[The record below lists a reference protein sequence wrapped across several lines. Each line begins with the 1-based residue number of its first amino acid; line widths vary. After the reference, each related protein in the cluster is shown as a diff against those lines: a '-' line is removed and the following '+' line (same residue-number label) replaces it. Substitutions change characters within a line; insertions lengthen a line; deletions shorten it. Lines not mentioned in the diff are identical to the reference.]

1 MVVQPLHYPAS
12 SGSYASPLLRAWL
25 TGIAALAL
33 GQAQS
38 ASAAAERLTIIANG
52 EVTGYVA
59 AEERD
64 GRTTV
69 DYHVDNNGR
78 GPRHREEIVLGA
90 NGVPVLW
97 SVTGTSLMGGPV
109 SESYRWADGTAT
121 WSSQADRGEAKVAQP
136 LLYILNDD
144 SPWAEGIYARAALA
158 AGGSLPVLP
167 NGELRISKV
176 RDLSVG
182 TAAITIYRLDGI
194 ALAPSYVAL
203 DARQNLFA
211 SFGPTGA
218 AIQAGA
224 EAEAPRFLALAQ
236 ELEQDRIR
244 QISAAVAHRFA
255 GPVRLRGVHVFNP
268 ATGLRGPRSTV
279 VVLRDRITQVLPDD
293 GGPAPADQAVID
305 GAGGTVYPGL
315 HDMHSHT
322 SLDSGLYYLAAG
334 VTQTRDMGN
343 SNAFLQALLPRLAAG
358 EIAGP
363 HVVPAGFIEGR
374 SPYSARHG
382 FVVNSLAGALDAV
395 RWYGDRG
402 YREIK
407 LYNSF
412 NPDWVRPV
420 AAEARRLGMGTTGH
434 VPAFG
439 SPDRAIADGYDTIA
453 HINQLMLGWVLKP
466 GEDTRTPLRL
476 TGMAR
481 AAELDLRSAPVRKT
495 VAAMKRKGTALDT
508 TAMTLERLMLSRAG
522 EVAEAD
528 APYLAHMPIGYQR
541 YRQRSFVEIASPGED
556 ARYRKGFDRLVETLG
571 LLHRSG
577 IKLLPGTDDAT
588 GVSVHRELELY
599 VRAGLTPAA
608 ALSAA
613 TLTSAAYLGQDGQR
627 GTIAPGKL
635 AELVLVAG
643 NPTTDISAI
652 RQPRMVMAGGAIYY
666 PAEIYRELGIK
677 PFAQP
682 PAMTGPGPVH
692 SDGLAGK
699 PAPMLF
705 GTASSDHAHEA
716 P

>member
-1 MVVQPLHYPAS
+1 MNLRHPCRHAGQHWLA
-12 SGSYASPLLRAWL
+12 LLA
-25 TGIAALAL
+25 GAGALAL
-33 GQAQS
+33 ALAGT
-38 ASAAAERLTIIANG
+38 ASAAPARLSIIANG

-64 GRTTV
+64 GRTVV

-78 GPRHREEIVLGA
+78 GPKHREEIVLGA
-90 NGVPVLW
+90 DGVPVAW
-97 SVTGTSLMGGPV
+97 RVAGTSLMGGPV
-109 SESYRWADGTAT
+109 RETFRWADGVAA
-121 WSSQADRGEAKVAQP
+121 WSSQADRGETKIPRPQ
-136 LLYILNDD
+136 LYILNDD
-144 SPWAEGIYARAALA
+144 SPWAEGVYARAALA
-158 AGGSLPVLP
+158 AGGTLPVLP
-167 NGELRISKV
+167 SGELRISKV
-176 RDLSVG
+176 QDLSVG
-182 TAAITIYRLDGI
+182 TEAVTVYRLDGI

-203 DARQNLFA
+203 DAQQNLFA
-211 SFGPTGA
+211 SFGPNGA
-218 AIQAGA
+218 AIRAGA
-224 EAEAPRFLALAQ
+224 EAEAPRFLTLARQ
-236 ELEQDRIR
+236 LEQARIR

-255 GPVRLRGVHVFNP
+255 APVRLRGVHVFDP
-268 ATGLRGPRSTV
+268 VTGQRGPLSTV
-279 VVLRDRITQVLPDD
+279 VVLRDRITQVLPGD
-293 GGPAPADQAVID
+293 GGPAPADQVVID

-334 VTQTRDMGN
+334 VTQTRDLGN
-343 SNAFLQALLPRLAAG
+343 GNAFLQDLLPRLATG

-363 HVVPAGFIEGR
+363 HVVPTGFIEGR

-382 FVVNSLAGALDAV
+382 FVVDSLPAALDAV

-412 NPDWVRPV
+412 NPDWVKPV

-439 SPDRAIADGYDTIA
+439 SPDRAIADGYGTIA

-495 VAAMKRKGTALDT
+495 VAAMKRNGTSLDT
-508 TAMTLERLMLSRAG
+508 TAMILERLMLSRAG
-522 EVAEAD
+522 QVAEAD

-541 YRQRSFVEIASPGED
+541 FRQRSFVDIAGPDED
-556 ARYRKGFDRLVETLG
+556 ARYRRAFDRLVETLG

-577 IKLLPGTDDAT
+577 IKLLPGTDDGI

-599 VRAGLTPAA
+599 VRAGMSPAQ
-608 ALSAA
+608 ALRAA
-613 TLTSAAYLGQDGQR
+613 TFDAAAYLGQDSQR
-627 GTIAPGKL
+627 GTIVPGKL

-643 NPTTDISAI
+643 DPTADISAV
-652 RQPRMVMAGGAIYY
+652 RLPRMVIAGGAIYY
-666 PAEIYRELGIK
+666 PAEIYRALGIK

-682 PAMTGPGPVH
+682 PAIAVPQ
-692 SDGLAGK
+692 
-699 PAPMLF
+699 PAPSENANATSGLMLF
-705 GTASSDHAHEA
+705 GTGGHDHSADAH
-716 P
+716 

>member
-1 MVVQPLHYPAS
+1 MNLSHPCRRTGRQIGLRRLA
-12 SGSYASPLLRAWL
+12 LLA
-25 TGIAALAL
+25 GAGALAL
-33 GQAQS
+33 GSVQP
-38 ASAAAERLTIIANG
+38 ASAAPARLSIIANG
-52 EVTGYVA
+52 EVTGYVS

-64 GRTTV
+64 GRTVV

-78 GPRHREEIVLGA
+78 GPKHREEIVLGA
-90 NGVPVLW
+90 DGVPVEW
-97 SVTGTSLMGGPV
+97 SVAGTSLMGGPV
-109 SESYRWADGTAT
+109 QEKFRWADGVAA
-121 WSSQADRGEAKVAQP
+121 WSSQADQGEAKALRP
-136 LLYILNDD
+136 PLYILNDD
-144 SPWAEGIYARAALA
+144 SPWAEGVYARAALA
-158 AGGSLPVLP
+158 AGGTLAVLP
-167 NGELRISKV
+167 SGELRISKV
-176 RDLSVG
+176 QDLTVG
-182 TAAITIYRLDGI
+182 AEPVTVYRLDGI

-218 AIQAGA
+218 AIRAGS

-236 ELEQDRIR
+236 QLEQERIR

-255 GPVRLRGVHVFNP
+255 GPVRLRGVHVFDP
-268 ATGLRGPRSTV
+268 VTGQRGPLSTV

-293 GGPAPADQAVID
+293 GGPAPADQVVID

-322 SLDSGLYYLAAG
+322 ALDSGLYYLAAG
-334 VTQTRDMGN
+334 VTQTRDLGN
-343 SNAFLQALLPRLAAG
+343 GNAFLQDLLPRIAAG

-363 HVVPAGFIEGR
+363 HVVPTGFIEGR
-374 SPYSARHG
+374 SPFSARHG
-382 FVVNSLAGALDAV
+382 FVVDSLPAALDAV

-412 NPDWVRPV
+412 NPDWVKPV

-439 SPDRAIADGYDTIA
+439 SPDRAIADGYGAIA

-481 AAELDLRSAPVRKT
+481 AAELNLRSAPVRKT
-495 VAAMKRKGTALDT
+495 VALMQRSGTALDT
-508 TAMTLERLMLSRAG
+508 TAMILERLMLSRAG
-522 EVAEAD
+522 QVAEAD

-541 YRQRSFVEIASPGED
+541 FRQRSFVDIAGPDDD
-556 ARYRKGFDRLVETLG
+556 ARYRRAFDRLVETLG

-577 IKLLPGTDDAT
+577 VQLLPGTDDGT

-599 VRAGLTPAA
+599 VRAGMTPAQ
-608 ALSAA
+608 ALRAA
-613 TLTSAAYLGQDGQR
+613 TLDSAAYLGQDGQR
-627 GTIAPGKL
+627 GSIAPGKL

-643 NPTTDISAI
+643 DPATDISAV
-652 RQPRMVMAGGAIYY
+652 RRPRLVIAGGAIYY
-666 PAEIYRELGIK
+666 PAEIYRALGIR
-677 PFAQP
+677 PFALP
-682 PAMTGPGPVH
+682 PAVSGPQPVQPGP
-692 SDGLAGK
+692 AAAT
-699 PAPMLF
+699 PALMLF
-705 GTASSDHAHEA
+705 GAGGHDHSADAH
-716 P
+716 